1 MAVIMHE
8 PLVLGIDL
16 GFGYV
21 KVAWSEGQLKFPS
34 WVAHFT
40 PTPLS
45 QIIPISVDNVDY
57 VVGELARYEKNLIEI
72 STIDEIVKYSP
83 IFVLGAIQRILGED
97 FHKKFY
103 HYSYKLALG
112 IAPKFK
118 AYKDK
123 IEEAVKKVLP
133 PNSYCEVYPQGY
145 GAYMDTLI
153 DSPDRVIGKDVLVI
167 DIGFNTVDYVLIS
180 SEGVKIKGDTI
191 ERLGMTTAVEIFRK
205 AIPSSYSELANY
217 SLSRMLNIFETGKAV
232 VSGREISL
240 LQFRV
245 KAIELYSDTILSR
258 MKDEIGNYLFEI
270 PSVIL
275 VGGGAYYV
283 KFNRDVYIPP
293 SPEFANARGFYK
305 SLLME
310 ANNAQK

>member
-1 MAVIMHE
+1 MTQPKETI
-8 PLVLGIDL
+8 VLGIDL
-16 GFGYV
+16 GFGYI
-21 KVAWSEGQLKFPS
+21 KVAWNEGQFKFPS

-45 QIIPISVDNVDY
+45 QVIPITIDNVDY
-57 VVGELARYEKNLIEI
+57 VVGDLARYEKNLIEI
-72 STIDEIVKYSP
+72 SSIDEIVKYSP
-83 IFVLGAIQRILGED
+83 VFVMGAIQKILGED
-97 FHKKFY
+97 FYKKF
-103 HYSYKLALG
+103 HQHSYRLALG

-133 PNSYCEVYPQGY
+133 QGSTCEVYPQGY

-153 DSPDRVIGKDVLVI
+153 DSPDKVIGKDVLVI

-180 SEGVKIKGDTI
+180 AEGVKIKGDTI

-205 AIPSSYSELANY
+205 AIPSSYADLANY
-217 SLSRMLNIFETGKAV
+217 SLSRLLNVFETGKAFV
-232 VSGREISL
+232 AGREISL
-240 LQFRV
+240 LQFRL
-245 KAIELYSDTILSR
+245 KAIELYSDTVLSR

-270 PSVIL
+270 PSVVL

-283 KFNRDVYIPP
+283 KFGRDVYVPP
-293 SPEFANARGFYK
+293 APEFANARGFYK
-305 SLLME
+305 SLLTE
-310 ANNAQK
+310 AANG